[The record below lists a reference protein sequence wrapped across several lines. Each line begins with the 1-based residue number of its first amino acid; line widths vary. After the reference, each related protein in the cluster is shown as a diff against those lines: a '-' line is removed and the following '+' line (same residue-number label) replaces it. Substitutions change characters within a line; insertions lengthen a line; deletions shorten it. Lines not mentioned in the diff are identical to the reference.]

1 MLLMLSQGDGWRT
14 GSFGCS
20 LDGLISASSL
30 APPPSLSSR
39 CGGNTGCKLE
49 LGVAVE
55 ADVIPC
61 AFEII
66 DVFLGKDLG
75 KDLCIP
81 LGHESVWLFFF
92 FLGDND
98 ILDILVILVG
108 EFLTDFLTD
117 LRRDFLVGGLLGDVL
132 SCDLELKELLRRD
145 LILRCAD
152 FRL

>member
-1 MLLMLSQGDGWRT
+1 MLLMLSQGDGSRT

-30 APPPSLSSR
+30 APPSLSSR

-55 ADVIPC
+55 ADIPC

-81 LGHESVWLFFF
+81 LGHESVWLLF
-92 FLGDND
+92 FLGD
-98 ILDILVILVG
+98 ILEKILLG

-117 LRRDFLVGGLLGDVL
+117 FTRDFLVGGLLGELL
-132 SCDLELKELLRRD
+132 SCDLELTELLRRD
-145 LILRCAD
+145 LVLRCAD